1 MYRPGMAEDWEPG
14 EVRNTRSA
22 SRPSA
27 PRPSDSRPS
36 DPRVSVSRGSVPRPP
51 APRPPWNG
59 WEAAREERERMME
72 RIDGVNECIDG
83 VNERIDGVSARL
95 DEFAATTNARLEEQG
110 VVLTQLKHMLAE
122 LLNRGEAARLRGG
135 DDLEGDVDGGGVDGM
150 GDGGDPMADEKLA
163 QKLLAGRRA
172 QMWDGPT
179 TRAWWLLSGDLPKNS
194 LQRTELRDLLSK
206 KALVTAAVAT
216 QLQTLSGLDVG
227 AFLPPGVD
235 LDVATNLL
243 IDRQMRVLGNSIL
256 LVVGEEASNAG
267 RTRASQ
273 LSDAFNEGITLV
285 EDHCM
290 EQLASLQQP
299 ENRRNMV
306 NLVNDD
312 LRAWTLA
319 LHLASAAAARKWAS
333 PPGILD
339 LPPIVVPSWRKLRAF
354 IETGVILNDA

>member
-1 MYRPGMAEDWEPG
+1 
-14 EVRNTRSA
+14 
-22 SRPSA
+22 
-27 PRPSDSRPS
+27 
-36 DPRVSVSRGSVPRPP
+36 
-51 APRPPWNG
+51 
-59 WEAAREERERMME
+59 
-72 RIDGVNECIDG
+72 
-83 VNERIDGVSARL
+83 
-95 DEFAATTNARLEEQG
+95 
-110 VVLTQLKHMLAE
+110 
-122 LLNRGEAARLRGG
+122 
-135 DDLEGDVDGGGVDGM
+135 
-150 GDGGDPMADEKLA
+150 MADEKHA
-163 QKLLAGRRA
+163 QKLLARRRW
-172 QMWDGPT
+172 QMWDSPT

-256 LVVGEEASNAG
+256 LVVGEEASNTG
-267 RTRASQ
+267 RTRTSQ

-312 LRAWTLA
+312 LRAWTVA

-339 LPPIVVPSWRKLRAF
+339 LPPVVVPSWRKLRAF
-354 IETGVILNDA
+354 INTGVILNDAPPPPPPPRLPKLAIRVVLQRGGALLRRGSERSPRASVFSGTKRRRAALEMVACIPTGMSLNWGQPVVTP